1 MAREKSK
8 AKLRKLN
15 FVNRE
20 RTIEPMTLNDK
31 YLLETID
38 SPFLIRYVS
47 DNTLTSKGFFSIS
60 SIR

>member
-15 FVNRE
+15 FVNRV

-31 YLLETID
+31 YLLETIERLKHENIHRFTRGPQR
-38 SPFLIRYVS
+38 SQHI
-47 DNTLTSKGFFSIS
+47 
-60 SIR
+60 

>member
-20 RTIEPMTLNDK
+20 RKIEPMTTTDK
-31 YLLETID
+31 YLLETIERLKHENIHRFTRGAQR
-38 SPFLIRYVS
+38 SQHI
-47 DNTLTSKGFFSIS
+47 
-60 SIR
+60 

>member
-20 RTIEPMTLNDK
+20 RKIEPMTTTDK
-31 YLLETID
+31 YLLETIERLKHENIHRFTRG
-38 SPFLIRYVS
+38 PQRPQYI
-47 DNTLTSKGFFSIS
+47 
-60 SIR
+60 

>member
-20 RTIEPMTLNDK
+20 RTIELMTLNDK
-31 YLLETID
+31 YLID
-38 SPFLIRYVS
+38 AIERFRTNENIQRFTGRPQRSQYI
-47 DNTLTSKGFFSIS
+47 
-60 SIR
+60 

>member
-31 YLLETID
+31 YLLETIERLKHENIHR
-38 SPFLIRYVS
+38 STRGPQRSQHI
-47 DNTLTSKGFFSIS
+47 
-60 SIR
+60 

>member
-20 RTIEPMTLNDK
+20 RKIEPMTLNDK
-31 YLLETID
+31 YLLETIERLKHENIHRFTRGAQR
-38 SPFLIRYVS
+38 SQHI
-47 DNTLTSKGFFSIS
+47 
-60 SIR
+60 

>member
-20 RTIEPMTLNDK
+20 RKIEPMTLNDK
-31 YLLETID
+31 YLLETIERLKHENIHRITRGGLR
-38 SPFLIRYVS
+38 SQYS
-47 DNTLTSKGFFSIS
+47 
-60 SIR
+60 